1 MGFHDSSRCSMA
13 RSNWRF
19 FSRCVSVREL
29 PEFFLLLIALD
40 RLSHYSSHP
49 SHPREPCARRPAHN
63 QISHR
68 TLNLG
73 RGSLFWLK
81 NHVIHVESLLFSLE
95 FPMNQ
100 CSSHWWIWTR
110 RKIDFQEI
118 CRMPAQHNG
127 NFLSRS
133 IDLAQQQQ
141 QKSSLRAHQ
150 SVALCRKTVVSPAR
164 SLKANIF

>member
-1 MGFHDSSRCSMA
+1 MFDGKEQLEI
-13 RSNWRF
+13 

-40 RLSHYSSHP
+40 RLSHYSSNP

-81 NHVIHVESLLFSLE
+81 NHVIHAESFFSLLSF
-95 FPMNQ
+95 
-100 CSSHWWIWTR
+100 HWINAHP
-110 RKIDFQEI
+110 IDGSGRGGKLIFKRYAE
-118 CRMPAQHNG
+118 CPHNG